1 MDNKDSTMW
10 ITGQVS
16 LRDESLNLHVVTRP
30 KDWSLLSLRTPVT
43 ITGTL
48 EDPAVGI
55 EPKGLARRVLG
66 ALALGT
72 VAGPAAAIL
81 PLIETGSGGAKDP
94 CNPSATAGA
103 PPPPPARK

>member
-1 MDNKDSTMW
+1 MW

-48 EDPAVGI
+48 ADPAVGI
-55 EPKGLARRVLG
+55 EPKGLIGRVLG
-66 ALALGT
+66 ALALGA

-81 PLIETGSGGAKDP
+81 PLMETGKGEAKDP
-94 CNPSATAGA
+94 CNPPVAAGA
-103 PPPPPARK
+103 PRSPSPPVEKSR